1 MVEFSE
7 KISRVTVHVLVITS
21 LFLLLFSPFFES
33 QTEQIGLVCADGVER
48 QLPDAYPDALSNDA
62 KEERTA
68 KCWGYD
74 QSDFEGLANQ
84 KLTNRLKKGFTTENI
99 QKGVDWH
106 TGKMD
111 ATCSLS
117 NVHFMIQALDYKVNN
132 EGLPWHSPERIM
144 QPTSPM
150 GGADMSDN
158 TGHTEDDSTLVKLEA
173 ATQTALQC
181 STPDST
187 TLVAGFLAYSP
198 EILARYP
205 NIRDATNAAALKTA
219 LEDPQQTLSYTP
231 GSGSGNSDGS
241 ITLDV
246 LGDVLNDLFNSIG
259 VSAARL
265 RTNTSSVGLR
275 SRRDPPTGAE
285 IYAGKGSDCSTGFA
299 PLTQAQC
306 TQYMVE
312 SDTYS
317 ALSYVDLSNKPK
329 GCYIQYA
336 DSTSTTITGIYFNEH
351 STGALS
357 DSASKVCIAT
367 STLGSSHQALLTG
380 LVTTVDGRE
389 ALRGFLADDG
399 DYPCA
404 AFSKAQ
410 CGQCGSA
417 KSNIGGSINDQF
429 TGTAQCRWVVNPED
443 NEFGIC
449 APSDLAQLFYKG
461 NDKNFFEA
469 EATIPG
475 ECFGEGKEDF
485 KIPGVWHTTDVRSGP
500 LYFENNGTCG
510 DRGGLAYIPSYPSCV
525 IKNVLDSEFP
535 DSAIMLITSIVLYF
549 IITVVSF
556 MKVENKTLGKFVEFT
571 FLVTFVFTVATAGVI
586 TDTLIKAHP
595 ADNANGNDVFAQLFD
610 AIYMLGLFPNAIR
623 DLVAVGAS
631 LVGIRA
637 VGGDIDGFSSFDG
650 GSILFGTPR
659 AEIVD
664 GRTFG
669 THNYVGWYHPHNS
682 HVTPMATGAIVVLWV
697 SLVVHIGISYRNR
710 FTDEMAYV
718 PLLG

>member
-1 MVEFSE
+1 MVEIEMSE
-7 KISRVTVHVLVITS
+7 KIARVTVHVLVITS

-62 KEERTA
+62 KKERTA
-68 KCWGYD
+68 KCWGYE
-74 QSDFEGLANQ
+74 QANYGHENQ
-84 KLTNRLKKGFTTENI
+84 KLNNRLKKGFTTENI

-144 QPTSPM
+144 PPTSPM
-150 GGADMSDN
+150 GGADMSS
-158 TGHTEDDSTLVKLEA
+158 DDTLAV
-173 ATQTALQC
+173 TQTNPC
-181 STPDST
+181 SSPDPMAMGVAINAYFDQIYTYST
-187 TLVAGFLAYSP
+187 
-198 EILARYP
+198 
-205 NIRDATNAAALKTA
+205 IRAADDATALKTA
-219 LEDPQQTLSYTP
+219 LENIADADLMP
-231 GSGSGNSDGS
+231 SDGS
-241 ITLDV
+241 LTKTPNSVITDFFGGL
-246 LGDVLNDLFNSIG
+246 LT
-259 VSAARL
+259 SAARL
-265 RTNTSSVGLR
+265 RTNTSSIMLR
-275 SRRDPPTGAE
+275 SRRDVANFEYGVIDTKSCFGAGTIALTAE
-285 IYAGKGSDCSTGFA
+285 ECEEFASAQGVEYVTRNSPFRPSQCYA
-299 PLTQAQC
+299 
-306 TQYMVE
+306 E
-312 SDTYS
+312 YS
-317 ALSYVDLSNKPK
+317 SPNS
-329 GCYIQYA
+329 Q
-336 DSTSTTITGIYFNEH
+336 TSTPLKIGFNIDPAPTDSSEYAAPICNAAEKKGILNAFEE
-351 STGALS
+351 L
-357 DSASKVCIAT
+357 
-367 STLGSSHQALLTG
+367 LGTYPEVIL
-380 LVTTVDGRE
+380 
-389 ALRGFLADDG
+389 GFLAG
-399 DYPCA
+399 RGEFPCA
-404 AFSKAQ
+404 AFSKTQ

-417 KSNIGGSINDQF
+417 KSNIGEYDQL
-429 TGTAQCRWVVNPED
+429 TETVQCQWVENPKD
-443 NEFGIC
+443 AFGIC
-449 APSDLAQLFYKG
+449 APSALGQLFYKG
-461 NDKNFFEA
+461 NDKNLFEA

-475 ECFGEGKEDF
+475 ACFEKGKEDF
-485 KIPGVWHTTDVRSGP
+485 TIPSVWHTTDVRSGP

-556 MKVENKTLGKFVEFT
+556 INIKDTMKNFVEFT

-595 ADNANGNDVFAQLFD
+595 ADTANGNDVFAQLFD
-610 AIYMLGLFPNAIR
+610 AIYMLGLVPNGIKN
-623 DLVAVGAS
+623 LVAAGAS
-631 LVGIRA
+631 LSGFQAI
-637 VGGDIDGFSSFDG
+637 GGDADPFEDFDI